1 MTRKRK
7 PYEGTKVN
15 YIKSQAEI
23 GEILTKEGIYNY
35 QFTHLEGKVIL
46 RFVKEIDFEGRKLP
60 LVVQIDMPI
69 PKNAD
74 DKKHAKER
82 DRLFR
87 VLKWWIK
94 SKFEAINSGIYETYT
109 IGFVKEFYP
118 NLVFRDGKGY
128 AKTLYDLLL
137 PQLVSAVKTGRSNIK
152 MLPDLENEQNEH

>member
-1 MTRKRK
+1 MRK

-23 GEILTKEGIYNY
+23 GKILSNEGIYNY

-46 RFVKEIDFEGRKLP
+46 RFAKEIEFEGRKLP
-60 LVVQIDMPI
+60 LVVQINMSI

-74 DKKHAKER
+74 NDKKQSKER

-118 NLVFRDGKGY
+118 NLVFKDEGGRVN
-128 AKTLYDLLL
+128 TLYDLLM
-137 PQLVSAVKTGRSNIK
+137 PQLVSAIETGRSDIK
-152 MLPDLENEQNEH
+152 MLPDVE